1 MIGWLRRT
9 QLAWHILRREKAR
22 LLVALVGI
30 SFANMLIF
38 MQLGFKEALFYSCG
52 RPHRSFRGD
61 LALVNPDFE
70 TLIAPQSIH
79 RELLFRCLA
88 APQVEAVH
96 SVKVGLL
103 PWRNPQTG
111 RGRSIQ
117 IIAFDPSF
125 PMVND
130 PEVLEKAYTLSSLGN
145 VLFDRLSRPE
155 FGPIE
160 KEFLAH
166 GSVVTEV
173 NRKHV
178 EVSGLFSM
186 GASFASDGC
195 MLTSETT
202 FARLFPD
209 RHSGDI
215 DFGFVFLKA
224 GVNADSMVAPLQK
237 LIGRGARV
245 VTRQQ
250 LESLE
255 ENYWANSTGIGFIFA
270 MGAAMGFMVGVVIV
284 YQILHGDVSDHLPQY
299 ATLKAMG
306 YGNGFLL
313 VTLAQ
318 ESLLLAFLG
327 YGPGLVLALFLYQQ
341 ASIATALPIFMTQER
356 AVGALLGTIAMCTF
370 SAAVA
375 ARKLVSADPAEIF

>member
-1 MIGWLRRT
+1 MIGWFRRT
-9 QLAWHILRREKAR
+9 QLAWHVLRKEKAR
-22 LLVALVGI
+22 LLVALIGI

-52 RPHRSFRGD
+52 RVHRSFKGD

-70 TLIAPQSIH
+70 TLIAPQSFH
-79 RELLFRCLA
+79 RELLYRCLA
-88 APQVEAVH
+88 APEVSEVH
-96 SVKVGLL
+96 AVKVGLL
-103 PWRNPQTG
+103 PWRNPETG

-117 IIAFDPSF
+117 IVAFDPSY
-125 PMVND
+125 PMFND
-130 PEVLEKAYTLSSLGN
+130 PEVEAQAHRLSALGN

-155 FGPIE
+155 FGAIE
-160 KEFLAH
+160 KNFLSH
-166 GSVVTEV
+166 PPVVTEV

-178 EVSGLFSM
+178 EVAGLFSM

-195 MLTSETT
+195 IITSEST

-209 RHSGDI
+209 RQASDI
-215 DFGFVFLKA
+215 DFGFLFLKP
-224 GVNADSMVAPLQK
+224 GVQPEALVPSLQK
-237 LIGRGARV
+237 LVGPAARV
-245 VTRQQ
+245 VTRAQ
-250 LESLE
+250 LEKLE

-284 YQILHGDVSDHLPQY
+284 YQILHGDVTDHLPQY

-313 VTLAQ
+313 LTLAQ

-327 YGPGLVLALFLYQQ
+327 YGPGLLLALFLYHQ
-341 ASIATALPIFMTQER
+341 ASVATALPIFMTQER
-356 AVGALLGTIAMCTF
+356 AVGALLGTIVMCTL
-370 SAAVA
+370 SGAIA

>member
-1 MIGWLRRT
+1 MIGWFRRT
-9 QLAWHILRREKAR
+9 QLAWHVLRKEKAR

-52 RPHRSFRGD
+52 RVHRSFKGD

-70 TLIAPQSIH
+70 TLIAPQSFH
-79 RELLFRCLA
+79 RELLYRCLA
-88 APQVEAVH
+88 ASQVADVH

-103 PWRNPQTG
+103 PWRNPDTG

-117 IIAFDPSF
+117 IVAFDPSF
-125 PMVND
+125 PMLKD
-130 PEVLEKAYTLSSLGN
+130 KEVEAQAYRLTSLGN
-145 VLFDRLSRPE
+145 VIFDRLSRPE

-160 KEFLAH
+160 KQFLSH
-166 GSVVTEV
+166 PPVVTEV

-178 EVSGLFSM
+178 EVAGLFSM

-195 MLTSETT
+195 ILTSEAT

-209 RHSGDI
+209 RQASDI
-215 DFGFVFLKA
+215 DFGFVFLKP
-224 GVNADSMVAPLQK
+224 GVKAEDIIPSLQR
-237 LIGRGARV
+237 LVGPAARV
-245 VTRQQ
+245 VTRAQ
-250 LESLE
+250 LEKLE

-284 YQILHGDVSDHLPQY
+284 YQILHGDVTDHLPQY

-313 VTLAQ
+313 MTLAQ

-327 YGPGLVLALFLYQQ
+327 YGPGLLLALFLYDQ
-341 ASIATALPIFMTQER
+341 ASAATALPIFMTQER
-356 AVGALLGTIAMCTF
+356 AVGALLGTIAMCTL
-370 SAAVA
+370 SGAIA

>member
-1 MIGWLRRT
+1 MISWFRRT
-9 QLAWHILRREKAR
+9 QLAWHVLRREKAR
-22 LLVALVGI
+22 VVVALVGI

-52 RPHRSFRGD
+52 RPHRSFKGD
-61 LALVNPDFE
+61 LALINPDFE
-70 TLIAPQSIH
+70 TLIAPQQIH
-79 RELLFRCLA
+79 RELLYRSLA
-88 APQVEAVH
+88 LSAVEAVH
-96 SVKVGLL
+96 SIKVGLL
-103 PWRNPQTG
+103 PWRNPETG

-125 PMVND
+125 PMLND
-130 PEVLEKAYTLSSLGN
+130 AEVEAQAYTLTSLGN
-145 VLFDRLSRPE
+145 VIFDRLSRPE
-155 FGPIE
+155 FGPIQ
-160 KEFLAH
+160 K
-166 GSVVTEV
+166 GVVTEV

-178 EVSGLFSM
+178 EVSGLFSL

-195 MLTSETT
+195 MLTSEST

-209 RHSGDI
+209 RGPADI
-215 DFGFVFLKA
+215 DFGFVFLKPGSDPQA
-224 GVNADSMVAPLQK
+224 VQAQLQQLVGK
-237 LIGRGARV
+237 AARV

-250 LESLE
+250 LETLE

-313 VTLAQ
+313 LTLAQ

-327 YGPGLVLALFLYQQ
+327 YGPGLLLALFLYDQ
-341 ASIATALPIFMTQER
+341 ASAATALPIFMTTER
-356 AVGALLGTIAMCTF
+356 AVGALLGTIAMCTI
-370 SAAVA
+370 SGTVA
-375 ARKLVSADPAEIF
+375 ARKLISADPAEIF

>member
-1 MIGWLRRT
+1 MIGWFRRT
-9 QLAWHILRREKAR
+9 QLAWHVLQREKAR

-30 SFANMLIF
+30 SFANLLIF
-38 MQLGFKEALFYSCG
+38 MQLGFKEALFFSCG
-52 RPHRSFRGD
+52 RVHRSFKGD

-70 TLIAPQSIH
+70 TLIAPQSFH
-79 RELLFRCLA
+79 RELLYRCLA
-88 APQVEAVH
+88 AAEVSQVR
-96 SVKVGLL
+96 SVRVGLL
-103 PWRNPQTG
+103 PWRNPKTG

-117 IIAFDPSF
+117 IVAFDPSF
-125 PMVND
+125 PMFND
-130 PEVLEKAYTLSSLGN
+130 PEVAAQAHTLTSLGN

-166 GSVVTEV
+166 PPVVTEV

-195 MLTSETT
+195 MLTSEST

-209 RHSGDI
+209 RNQADI
-215 DFGFVFLKA
+215 EFGFVFLKPGA
-224 GVNADSMVAPLQK
+224 NPEQVQASLQQ
-237 LIGRGARV
+237 LVGQAARV
-245 VTRQQ
+245 VSRQR
-250 LESLE
+250 LASVE
-255 ENYWANSTGIGFIFA
+255 EAYWANSTGIGFIFS

-313 VTLAQ
+313 VMLTQ

-327 YGPGLVLALFLYQQ
+327 YGPGLLLSLFLYHQ
-341 ASIATALPIFMTQER
+341 ASMATALPIFMTQER
-356 AVGALLGTIAMCTF
+356 AVGALIGTIAMCIL
-370 SAAVA
+370 SAAIA

>member
-1 MIGWLRRT
+1 MIGWFRRT
-9 QLAWHILRREKAR
+9 QLAWYVLRREKAR

-30 SFANMLIF
+30 SFANLLIF
-38 MQLGFKEALFYSCG
+38 MQLGFKEALFFSCG
-52 RPHRSFRGD
+52 RVHRSFKGD

-70 TLIAPQSIH
+70 TLIAPQSLH
-79 RELLFRCLA
+79 RELLYRCLA
-88 APQVEAVH
+88 APEVREVHAVR
-96 SVKVGLL
+96 VGLL
-103 PWRNPQTG
+103 PWRNPETG

-117 IIAFDPSF
+117 IVAFDPSF
-125 PMVND
+125 PMFND
-130 PEVLEKAYTLSSLGN
+130 PEVEAQAHTLTSLGN

-160 KEFLAH
+160 KQFLSH
-166 GSVVTEV
+166 PPVVTEV

-186 GASFASDGC
+186 GASFAADGC
-195 MLTSETT
+195 ILTSEST
-202 FARLFPD
+202 FRRLFPD
-209 RHSGDI
+209 SDRADI
-215 DFGFVFLKA
+215 EFGFVFLKPGA
-224 GVNADSMVAPLQK
+224 QPEQVQASLQQ
-237 LIGRGARV
+237 LLGGAARV

-250 LESLE
+250 LASME
-255 ENYWANSTGIGFIFA
+255 EAYWANSTGIGFIFS

-313 VTLAQ
+313 VMLTQ

-327 YGPGLVLALFLYQQ
+327 YGPGLMLSLFLYHQ
-341 ASIATALPIFMTQER
+341 ASLATALPIFMTEER
-356 AVGALLGTIAMCTF
+356 AVGALIGTIAMCIL
-370 SAAVA
+370 SAAIA